1 MISPFL
7 SFRADTLDPAKL
19 KQILSR
25 YLAYE
30 RLRLFRSRL
39 LPRFAVLLL
48 VCWALTA
55 GLHLLP
61 VSTLRAALT
70 LVGATTVW
78 VLAAEFCARRELVR
92 ELRDACRS

>member
-19 KQILSR
+19 RQILSR

-39 LPRFAVLLL
+39 LPKFALLL
-48 VCWALTA
+48 LACWALTA

-61 VSTLRAALT
+61 AATLRTAVI
-70 LVGATTVW
+70 LVGATTAW
-78 VLAAEFCARRELVR
+78 VLAAELCAKRQLVR
-92 ELRDACRS
+92 ELRDASR